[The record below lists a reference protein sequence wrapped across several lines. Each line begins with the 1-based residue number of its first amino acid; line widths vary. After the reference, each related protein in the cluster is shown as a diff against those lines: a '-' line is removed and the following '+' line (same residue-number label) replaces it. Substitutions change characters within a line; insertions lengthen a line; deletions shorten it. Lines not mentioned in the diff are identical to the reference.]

1 MNLGRSPRIVGTLY
15 GLALVAVYSIVIV
28 VSTPYLSPAT
38 SLRLSLE
45 RNWPFFLTLPSAFGI
60 LMGLRRQIAI
70 GGRCSTRAGA
80 AFGASTSFLSSFFS
94 LFSLSLVGCCG
105 LLAFWISALL
115 GTAAVVS
122 LVELSLPLTLLAL
135 AGMIVSILFTVRTS
149 HRVKSGPEA
158 HLTERA

>member
-1 MNLGRSPRIVGTLY
+1 MNLAKSPRIVGTLY
-15 GLALVAVYSIVIV
+15 GLSLAAVYSIVIV
-28 VSTPYLSPAT
+28 LSTPYLPPAT

-45 RNWPFFLTLPSAFGI
+45 RNWPFFLTLPSAFGL

-70 GGRCSTRAGA
+70 RGRCTTRAGA
-80 AFGASTSFLSSFFS
+80 ALGASTSFLSSFFS

-105 LLAFWISALL
+105 LLALWISALL

-135 AGMIVSILFTVRTS
+135 AGMIISILFTVRAS

-158 HLTERA
+158 YRTEKA